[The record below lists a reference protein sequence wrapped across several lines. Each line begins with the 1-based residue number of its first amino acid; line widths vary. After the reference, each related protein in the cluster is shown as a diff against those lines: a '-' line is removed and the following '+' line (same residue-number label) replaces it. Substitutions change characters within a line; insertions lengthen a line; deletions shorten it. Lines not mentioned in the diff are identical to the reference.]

1 MASVLSRKHE
11 IIVFGKE
18 ELKEKAQVYFGLD
31 LQRVCFTPE
40 KFGWKKTLG
49 FDRFFY
55 VTDGSL
61 FATLAKKNY
70 LIIQVPQKRMYSSD
84 LIIRIKLMFWNK
96 QLVYSSYVKQYID
109 KWWGTNALIFPP
121 SINTEQFI
129 IGNKENIILSV
140 GRFFPL
146 PHSKKQEIL
155 IEAFKKIKGW
165 KLILAGGV
173 DKAGEDYLDA
183 IRQKCQDLNVEI
195 FTNIPFEKLMELYSK
210 AKIYWH
216 AAGSGEDLHVYPER
230 AEHFGITTLEAMA
243 SGCVPMVFPAGGQVE
258 IVEDNK
264 DGVYWQTSDELAEKT
279 IKLIEDESK
288 IKNLSQNAIKKSK
301 EYDVEVFKKKL
312 DELII

>member
-1 MASVLSRKHE
+1 
-11 IIVFGKE
+11 
-18 ELKEKAQVYFGLD
+18 
-31 LQRVCFTPE
+31 
-40 KFGWKKTLG
+40 
-49 FDRFFY
+49 
-55 VTDGSL
+55 
-61 FATLAKKNY
+61 
-70 LIIQVPQKRMYSSD
+70 
-84 LIIRIKLMFWNK
+84 
-96 QLVYSSYVKQYID
+96 
-109 KWWGTNALIFPP
+109 
-121 SINTEQFI
+121 
-129 IGNKENIILSV
+129 
-140 GRFFPL
+140 
-146 PHSKKQEIL
+146 
-155 IEAFKKIKGW
+155 
-165 KLILAGGV
+165 
-173 DKAGEDYLDA
+173 
-183 IRQKCQDLNVEI
+183 
-195 FTNIPFEKLMELYSK
+195 MELYSK